1 MQEKVPPQR
10 PLPNASG
17 YPLHDLP
24 HKSEDDSEGD
34 SEGGEGDQ
42 SQHGYASVPLELVG
56 EALGP
61 GDYFYDTEA
70 KELAVKRRCWCFGG
84 TLFILLV
91 FLLSEYYYN
100 RIFTYY

>member
-1 MQEKVPPQR
+1 MQEKIPPQR

-17 YPLHDLP
+17 DPLHDLP
-24 HKSEDDSEGD
+24 HKSDDD
-34 SEGGEGDQ
+34 GDQ